1 MRDRVKEQGITTLIK
16 SAITGKGYSLPI
28 GFDLTGAL
36 PFCTAHHITPLV
48 YTGAKLCGLQLTDQT
63 DREFLTATAQ
73 IISHCERQLIELED
87 IYTAFSDNNIG
98 YIPLKGAFLKSLYP
112 LSHLRPMGDADI
124 LIKHSDYPLI
134 TRIMKNLGY
143 NNTAQTDHDYSW
155 AQPGFTRLELHLR
168 LFDPSFEYYNQS
180 DGVWDMAR
188 PDPSFP
194 NRHCF
199 SPEDNFVYLF
209 AHFTKHYSKAGVGIK
224 HVTDLFIMLR
234 TYDLDFNYIYSRL
247 ATIGL
252 IDFYHHIHRLL
263 LVWFEDESW
272 DEVSASITD
281 FIFSSHAFGSI
292 ETMTVSTIA
301 GRASDGTGIAK
312 AKFRTFLRKG
322 FPSLNNMRVR
332 YKALD
337 KAPFLLPIYWVI
349 RFFDILF
356 NRGYRFRQLASET
369 KYASQDRVTVRI
381 NHLKSV
387 GLYKD

>member
-1 MRDRVKEQGITTLIK
+1 M
-16 SAITGKGYSLPI
+16 
-28 GFDLTGAL
+28 
-36 PFCTAHHITPLV
+36 
-48 YTGAKLCGLQLTDQT
+48 
-63 DREFLTATAQ
+63 
-73 IISHCERQLIELED
+73 
-87 IYTAFSDNNIG
+87 
-98 YIPLKGAFLKSLYP
+98 
-112 LSHLRPMGDADI
+112 
-124 LIKHSDYPLI
+124 
-134 TRIMKNLGY
+134 
-143 NNTAQTDHDYSW
+143 
-155 AQPGFTRLELHLR
+155 
-168 LFDPSFEYYNQS
+168 
-180 DGVWDMAR
+180 
-188 PDPSFP
+188 
-194 NRHCF
+194 
-199 SPEDNFVYLF
+199 
-209 AHFTKHYSKAGVGIK
+209 
-224 HVTDLFIMLR
+224 
-234 TYDLDFNYIYSRL
+234 
-247 ATIGL
+247 